1 MKKIITSKL
10 NTEIKS
16 KLTTIIDDLE
26 CGLNERVLDKLL
38 NITNT
43 DIYIKY
49 IEDDNSI
56 IAFCIYS
63 NIIKNQLLEDLEA
76 SCDHYDDEVYEYFED
91 IINKMHEDTIYIH
104 YIESI
109 HKGFNYGNNLLN
121 SIIDLDKDII
131 LYSTIEAETFWRK
144 QNFDNIFGFEY
155 IYYA

>member
-63 NIIKNQLLEDLEA
+63 NIIKNQLLEDLGA

>member
-16 KLTTIIDDLE
+16 KLTTTIDDLE
-26 CGLNERVLDKLL
+26 CGLNERALGKLL
-38 NITNT
+38 NIKNT

-49 IEDDNSI
+49 IEDDSSI

-63 NIIKNQLLEDLEA
+63 KIIKSQLLEDLEA
-76 SCDHYDDEVYEYFED
+76 SCDNYDNETYEYFED

-109 HKGFNYGNNLLN
+109 PKGFNYGNNLLN
-121 SIIDLDKDII
+121 SIIDLNKDII